1 MAILIDEKK
10 RVLVQGITGREG
22 RARTR
27 LMREYG
33 TNVVGGVTPGKG
45 GQSVLGVPVFNTP
58 QEAVNSLGNIDV
70 SVVFVPAAGV
80 KDAAISAIEA
90 GIKLAV
96 LVPDRVPVW
105 DAMEIAAAA
114 KANDAMFLGPNTLGA
129 LSPGKAVVGMIGG
142 RAESARQWF
151 KPGVPKGVGVISRSG
166 GMASSTGYY
175 LGQAGVRLSSI
186 VHIGGD
192 AVIGIRLP
200 DAALMFEADPLTE
213 AIVIFGEIGSSQE
226 EELSQLI
233 ADRKIT
239 KPVIAYIGGKAAREG
254 TRFSHAGA
262 IIEGG
267 RGTHA
272 GKVKALREAGATVVD
287 AFGELPGAVVA
298 ILEQIK
304 GQSLMS
310 EADKKAVWHSGI
322 TRIQPN
328 KVAVRGY
335 DIAELMGHVSFG
347 AAVYLILTGEL
358 PSPAIARLMDA
369 ILVSSIDH
377 GATPPSAL
385 SARNVASTGATLSA
399 SVAAGIMSINRHHG
413 GAIEDCARQLKAIA
427 DRAARD
433 SISLE
438 EAATRTLRTMSEA
451 GERMSGFGHRVHT
464 KDPRTARLFELA
476 REAGVDGVHMQ
487 AARAVEKA
495 FADAKKSLPI
505 NVDGAIGAI
514 LADLGMN
521 PAAFNGIF
529 MIARTPGL
537 IAHVIEEQTREKPTG
552 PLSLRHAMRS
562 RPPSARTT
570 CSTSPAARPPTLRR
584 PCTTRSRA
592 ITTRP
597 TPGATS
603 LRCLSPSARP
613 LPARAN
619 GKIYVA
625 GGFIGG
631 TSVTNALRIYD
642 IATNTWTSGANMPTS
657 PGVEAAAAAV
667 VNGKFYVMGGDDFTN
682 GLNTTFIYDIA
693 TNTWTTGATLPDSRT
708 NTYGTASNGLIYV
721 YGGVILPAFTT
732 TDTLLRYDPVANSWT
747 NLGSAGTA
755 GLRQLRRHL
764 AFRHGPTADHRR
776 RGLHWCLHHRHPHL
790 HHQRR
795 YVQRRPGD
803 DRQPRRARA
812 GHPA

>member
-45 GQSVLGVPVFNTP
+45 GQNVLGVPVFNTP
-58 QEAVNSLGNIDV
+58 QDAVNSLGNIDV

-80 KDAAISAIEA
+80 KEAAISAIEA

-114 KANDAMFLGPNTLGA
+114 KANDARFLGPNTLGA

-175 LGQAGVRLSSI
+175 IGQAGVRLSTI

-226 EELSQLI
+226 EELAQLI
-233 ADRKIT
+233 AEGRIT

-287 AFGELPGAVVA
+287 GFGELPDAVVT
-298 ILEQIK
+298 ILKQIR
-304 GQSLMS
+304 GESLMS
-310 EADKKAVWHSGI
+310 EADKKAVWHSAI

-335 DIAELMGHVSFG
+335 DIAELMGRLSFG

-358 PSPAIARLMDA
+358 PSPAIARLMDG

-385 SARNVASTGATLSA
+385 SARTVASTGATLSA

-413 GAIEDCARQLKAIA
+413 GAIEDCARQLKVIA
-427 DRAARD
+427 DRAAQE
-433 SISLE
+433 SISLDD
-438 EAATRTLRTMSEA
+438 AATRTLRTMNEA

-476 REAGVDGVHMQ
+476 REAGVDGIHMQ

-514 LADLGMN
+514 LADLGMS

-537 IAHVIEEQTREKPTG
+537 VAHVIEEQTRERP
-552 PLSLRHAMRS
+552 MR
-562 RPPSARTT
+562 
-570 CSTSPAARPPTLRR
+570 
-584 PCTTRSRA
+584 
-592 ITTRP
+592 
-597 TPGATS
+597 
-603 LRCLSPSARP
+603 
-613 LPARAN
+613 
-619 GKIYVA
+619 
-625 GGFIGG
+625 
-631 TSVTNALRIYD
+631 RI
-642 IATNTWTSGANMPTS
+642 
-657 PGVEAAAAAV
+657 
-667 VNGKFYVMGGDDFTN
+667 
-682 GLNTTFIYDIA
+682 
-693 TNTWTTGATLPDSRT
+693 
-708 NTYGTASNGLIYV
+708 
-721 YGGVILPAFTT
+721 
-732 TDTLLRYDPVANSWT
+732 DPVNHGYDGPPPRNIPDKPNS
-747 NLGSAGTA
+747 
-755 GLRQLRRHL
+755 
-764 AFRHGPTADHRR
+764 
-776 RGLHWCLHHRHPHL
+776 
-790 HHQRR
+790 
-795 YVQRRPGD
+795 
-803 DRQPRRARA
+803 
-812 GHPA
+812 

>member
-114 KANDAMFLGPNTLGA
+114 KGNNAMFLGPNTLGA

-287 AFGELPGAVVA
+287 AFGELPEAVVR
-298 ILEQIK
+298 ILKQIK

-335 DIAELMGHVSFG
+335 DIAELMGRVSFG

-358 PSPAIARLMDA
+358 PSPPVARLMDA

-385 SARNVASTGATLSA
+385 SARSVASTGATLSA

-537 IAHVIEEQTREKPTG
+537 IAHVIEEQTREKPMRRIDPVNHGYDG
-552 PLSLRHAMRS
+552 P
-562 RPPSARTT
+562 
-570 CSTSPAARPPTLRR
+570 
-584 PCTTRSRA
+584 
-592 ITTRP
+592 
-597 TPGATS
+597 
-603 LRCLSPSARP
+603 SPST
-613 LPARAN
+613 
-619 GKIYVA
+619 ISE
-625 GGFIGG
+625 I
-631 TSVTNALRIYD
+631 
-642 IATNTWTSGANMPTS
+642 
-657 PGVEAAAAAV
+657 
-667 VNGKFYVMGGDDFTN
+667 
-682 GLNTTFIYDIA
+682 
-693 TNTWTTGATLPDSRT
+693 
-708 NTYGTASNGLIYV
+708 
-721 YGGVILPAFTT
+721 
-732 TDTLLRYDPVANSWT
+732 
-747 NLGSAGTA
+747 
-755 GLRQLRRHL
+755 
-764 AFRHGPTADHRR
+764 
-776 RGLHWCLHHRHPHL
+776 
-790 HHQRR
+790 
-795 YVQRRPGD
+795 
-803 DRQPRRARA
+803 
-812 GHPA
+812 

>member
-33 TNVVGGVTPGKG
+33 TNVVAGVTPGKG
-45 GQSVLGVPVFNTP
+45 GQTVLGVPVFDTP
-58 QEAVNSLGNIDV
+58 QQAANSLGRIDI

-90 GIKLAV
+90 GIELTV
-96 LVPDRVPVW
+96 LVPDRVSVW
-105 DAMEIAAAA
+105 DAMEIAATA
-114 KANDAMFLGPNTLGA
+114 KANGGMFLGPNTLGA
-129 LSPGKAVVGMIGG
+129 LSPGKGVVGMIGG

-151 KPGVPKGVGVISRSG
+151 KPAVPKGVGVISRSG

-175 LGQAGVRLSSI
+175 LGRAGVRISTI

-200 DAALMFEADPLTE
+200 DAALMFEQDPITE

-226 EELSQLI
+226 EELAQLI
-233 ADRKIT
+233 VERKIT

-272 GKVKALREAGATVVD
+272 GKVKALREARAAVVD
-287 AFGELPGAVVA
+287 AFGELPDAVVQT
-298 ILEQIK
+298 LKKMK
-304 GQSLMS
+304 GLSLMN
-310 EADKKAVWHSGI
+310 EADKNAVWNTAI
-322 TRIQPN
+322 TRVEPN

-347 AAVYLILTGEL
+347 AAVYLVLAGDE
-358 PSPAIARLMDA
+358 PPPAVARLMDA

-385 SARNVASTGATLSA
+385 AARSVASTGATLSA

-413 GAIEDCARQLKAIA
+413 GAIEDCARQLRAIA
-427 DRAARD
+427 DRATRE
-433 SISLE
+433 SISID
-438 EAATRTLRTMSEA
+438 EAAARTLAAMREA
-451 GERMSGFGHRVHT
+451 GERMPGFGHRLHT
-464 KDPRTARLFELA
+464 KDPRTVRLFELA

-487 AARAVEKA
+487 AARAVEKV
-495 FADAKKSLPI
+495 FAAAKKSLPI

-537 IAHVIEEQTREKPTG
+537 IAHVIEEQTREKP
-552 PLSLRHAMRS
+552 MR
-562 RPPSARTT
+562 
-570 CSTSPAARPPTLRR
+570 
-584 PCTTRSRA
+584 
-592 ITTRP
+592 
-597 TPGATS
+597 
-603 LRCLSPSARP
+603 
-613 LPARAN
+613 
-619 GKIYVA
+619 
-625 GGFIGG
+625 
-631 TSVTNALRIYD
+631 RI
-642 IATNTWTSGANMPTS
+642 
-657 PGVEAAAAAV
+657 
-667 VNGKFYVMGGDDFTN
+667 
-682 GLNTTFIYDIA
+682 
-693 TNTWTTGATLPDSRT
+693 
-708 NTYGTASNGLIYV
+708 
-721 YGGVILPAFTT
+721 
-732 TDTLLRYDPVANSWT
+732 DPVNHGYDGPPAKK
-747 NLGSAGTA
+747 
-755 GLRQLRRHL
+755 LRS
-764 AFRHGPTADHRR
+764 
-776 RGLHWCLHHRHPHL
+776 
-790 HHQRR
+790 
-795 YVQRRPGD
+795 
-803 DRQPRRARA
+803 
-812 GHPA
+812 

>member
-1 MAILIDEKK
+1 MAILIDERK

-33 TNVVGGVTPGKG
+33 TNVVAGVTPGKG

-58 QEAVNSLGNIDV
+58 GEAVNSLGEIDV

-80 KDAAISAIEA
+80 KEAAISAIDA

-105 DAMEIAAAA
+105 DAMEIAVAA
-114 KANDAMFLGPNTLGA
+114 KANGAMFLGPNTLGA
-129 LSPGKAVVGMIGG
+129 LSPGKGVVGMIGG

-175 LGQAGVRLSSI
+175 LGQAGVRISTI

-226 EELSQLI
+226 EELAQLI
-233 ADRKIT
+233 AARKIT

-272 GKVKALREAGATVVD
+272 GKVKALREAGGTVVD
-287 AFGELPGAVVA
+287 AFGELPNAVVE
-298 ILEQIK
+298 ILGKMK
-304 GQSLMS
+304 GESLMS
-310 EADKKAVWHSGI
+310 EADKKAVWNTAI
-322 TRIQPN
+322 TRVEPN

-335 DIAELMGHVSFG
+335 DIADLMGRVSFG

-358 PSPAIARLMDA
+358 PSMAVARLMDA

-385 SARNVASTGATLSA
+385 AARTVASTGATLSA

-427 DRAARD
+427 DRAARE
-433 SISLE
+433 SISID
-438 EAATRTLRTMSEA
+438 EAAARTLATMREA
-451 GERMSGFGHRVHT
+451 GERMPGFGHRLHT

-476 REAGVDGVHMQ
+476 REAGVNGVHMQ
-487 AARAVEKA
+487 AASAVEKA
-495 FADAKKSLPI
+495 FSDAKRSLPI
-505 NVDGAIGAI
+505 NVDGAISAI
-514 LADLGMN
+514 LADLGIN

-537 IAHVIEEQTREKPTG
+537 VAHVIEEQTREKPMRRIDPVNHGYDG
-552 PLSLRHAMRS
+552 PPTRSLA
-562 RPPSARTT
+562 PPS
-570 CSTSPAARPPTLRR
+570 
-584 PCTTRSRA
+584 
-592 ITTRP
+592 
-597 TPGATS
+597 
-603 LRCLSPSARP
+603 
-613 LPARAN
+613 
-619 GKIYVA
+619 
-625 GGFIGG
+625 
-631 TSVTNALRIYD
+631 
-642 IATNTWTSGANMPTS
+642 
-657 PGVEAAAAAV
+657 
-667 VNGKFYVMGGDDFTN
+667 
-682 GLNTTFIYDIA
+682 
-693 TNTWTTGATLPDSRT
+693 
-708 NTYGTASNGLIYV
+708 
-721 YGGVILPAFTT
+721 
-732 TDTLLRYDPVANSWT
+732 
-747 NLGSAGTA
+747 
-755 GLRQLRRHL
+755 
-764 AFRHGPTADHRR
+764 
-776 RGLHWCLHHRHPHL
+776 
-790 HHQRR
+790 
-795 YVQRRPGD
+795 
-803 DRQPRRARA
+803 QPQQTK
-812 GHPA
+812 

>member
-27 LMREYG
+27 LMSEYG
-33 TNVVGGVTPGKG
+33 TNVIAGVTPGKG
-45 GQSVLGVPVFNTP
+45 GQRVLGVPVFNTP
-58 QEAVNSLGNIDV
+58 QEAVKSLGKIDV

-114 KANDAMFLGPNTLGA
+114 KANGAMFLGPNTLGA
-129 LSPGKAVVGMIGG
+129 LSPGKGVVGMIGG

-175 LGQAGVRLSSI
+175 LGQAGVRISTI

-226 EELSQLI
+226 EELAQLI
-233 ADRKIT
+233 LERKIT

-267 RGTHA
+267 HGTHA
-272 GKVKALREAGATVVD
+272 GKVKALREAGVSVVD
-287 AFGELPGAVVA
+287 AFGELPGAVVE
-298 ILEQIK
+298 ILKKMK
-304 GQSLMS
+304 GESLMS
-310 EADKKAVWHSGI
+310 EADKNAVWNTAI
-322 TRIQPN
+322 TRVEPN

-335 DIAELMGHVSFG
+335 DIAELMGRLSFG
-347 AAVYLILTGEL
+347 AAVYLILTGGP
-358 PSPAIARLMDA
+358 PSAAVARLMDA

-385 SARNVASTGATLSA
+385 AARTVASTGAALSA

-413 GAIEDCARQLKAIA
+413 GAIEGCARHLKTIA
-427 DRAARD
+427 DRAAHE
-433 SISLE
+433 SISID
-438 EAATRTLRTMSEA
+438 EAAVRTLSVMREA
-451 GERMSGFGHRVHT
+451 GERMPGFGHRLHT

-476 REAGVDGVHMQ
+476 REAGVNGVHMQ

-514 LADLGMN
+514 LADLGVN
-521 PAAFNGIF
+521 PATFNGIF

-537 IAHVIEEQTREKPTG
+537 VAHVIEEQTRERP
-552 PLSLRHAMRS
+552 MRRIDPVS
-562 RPPSARTT
+562 HGYDGPPS
-570 CSTSPAARPPTLRR
+570 
-584 PCTTRSRA
+584 RS
-592 ITTRP
+592 
-597 TPGATS
+597 
-603 LRCLSPSARP
+603 LSDKSH
-613 LPARAN
+613 
-619 GKIYVA
+619 
-625 GGFIGG
+625 
-631 TSVTNALRIYD
+631 S
-642 IATNTWTSGANMPTS
+642 
-657 PGVEAAAAAV
+657 
-667 VNGKFYVMGGDDFTN
+667 
-682 GLNTTFIYDIA
+682 
-693 TNTWTTGATLPDSRT
+693 
-708 NTYGTASNGLIYV
+708 
-721 YGGVILPAFTT
+721 
-732 TDTLLRYDPVANSWT
+732 
-747 NLGSAGTA
+747 
-755 GLRQLRRHL
+755 
-764 AFRHGPTADHRR
+764 
-776 RGLHWCLHHRHPHL
+776 
-790 HHQRR
+790 
-795 YVQRRPGD
+795 
-803 DRQPRRARA
+803 
-812 GHPA
+812 